1 MLLPYACVTSLV
13 FLSIVFSAVSLFT
26 YGWAYIHPYN
36 PLYPFAPDE
45 EIIVGLVPFDSDL
58 DLGWLVAT
66 SVFMYL
72 NFACALITFIF
83 CVIGIIIFILRG
95 DASYQKY
102 IYVILS
108 GATFLTGLFG
118 AVAFV
123 IFVAS
128 YKEDLEDVFGN
139 IDFPADVSIG
149 YSPFLDLI
157 GFVIAIIATGVS
169 AFFAIALLNPNNE
182 N

>member
-1 MLLPYACVTSLV
+1 MVCLLVIMDKNL
-13 FLSIVFSAVSLFT
+13 FS
-26 YGWAYIHPYN
+26 GWAYIYPYN
-36 PLYPFAPDE
+36 LFDPFIDS
-45 EIIVGLVPFDSDL
+45 EIIVGLVPLDSSL

-72 NFACALITFIF
+72 NFACSLITFLICLF
-83 CVIGIIIFILRG
+83 GIIIFIVRG
-95 DASYQKY
+95 DSRYQKY
-102 IYVILS
+102 IYVVLS
-108 GATFLTGLFG
+108 GSTFLTGLFG

-128 YKEDLEDVFGN
+128 YKEDFEAYFANG
-139 IDFPADVSIG
+139 DFPADVSIG

-157 GFVIAIIATGVS
+157 GFVIATIATGVS

>member
-13 FLSIVFSAVSLFT
+13 FLSIIFSAISLFT
-26 YGWAYIHPYN
+26 YGWASIVPFN
-36 PLYPFAPDE
+36 PLYPIIPDE
-45 EIIVGLVPFDSDL
+45 EIFIGLVPFDSSTPF
-58 DLGWLVAT
+58 GWLVAT
-66 SVFMYL
+66 CVFMYL
-72 NFACALITFIF
+72 NFACSLITFLVCI
-83 CVIGIIIFILRG
+83 IGIIIFILRG
-95 DASYQKY
+95 DSSYQKY
-102 IYVILS
+102 IYVMLC
-108 GATFLTGLFG
+108 GCTFLTGLFG

-128 YKEDLEDVFGN
+128 YKEDLEDYFYG
-139 IDFPADVSIG
+139 DVSIG

-157 GFVIAIIATGVS
+157 GFVIATIATGVS